1 MDINARTND
10 ATSSPTQSRV
20 CSQCGLSVSFS
31 VTRCPN
37 DGTSLLTGSE
47 IGTELASQYEFLSV
61 IASGGMGIIYEAR
74 NLVLDQKVA
83 VKMMKTEKLDEKNV
97 KRFKK
102 EAEALAALEH
112 PNIIHVR
119 HYGLT
124 ENGQPYMVLDYVEG
138 TSMSQVIQSR
148 GPIPVAFAVQF
159 FIQIADALSHA
170 HERGVWHQDLKPNN
184 IMICQSGLA
193 TPSIKLI
200 DFGIAKIINGEATP
214 AGLTDT
220 GDILGSPA
228 YMSPEQASGGKVDA
242 RTDIYSLG
250 CVMFEALTG
259 KQPFSGSTALEV
271 IAHQV
276 NTKAPSIED
285 HALSDFPP
293 SLVKIVAKTL
303 EKNADRR
310 YQSMSELRD
319 TLKTVLKEDQEETG
333 EFGSKTSSG
342 YKTKDPLHTA
352 KVKRYVIAGIVLTLT
367 ILFTNICLL
376 VAQATHERE
385 LVLARKKKIKEEA
398 EAANFYDQHVL
409 ARQMIREGL
418 HNWRPGGQ
426 FRIKLDADDSVL
438 DEFSLFP
445 AQATYIDL
453 ENSNVKGPGLA
464 YLIRYPVDFLTMN
477 DSAMTDRA
485 ILEVKHM
492 KGIQQLQVD
501 NTSITKEGFEQLK
514 DMPNLLRLSARTDRL
529 DDEALKTIAGIKS
542 LEQLQCGRNDAIT
555 ATGYAYLKSLPHLK
569 CLNVMANPMDV
580 SRAKAI
586 SQLPDIQILNFERT
600 DIDDDG
606 LKEVTNIK
614 NLRDLQLEGCEKIT
628 GKGLIY
634 LTRLSELKNLKLE
647 NDLQLSDK
655 DIAIVGRLPKLRF
668 LDIRR
673 TNVGDMTMEKLSNSE
688 VTNLYIQRTRVTDRG
703 LSRLATCKHLKLLEV
718 EKNQFSKSALE
729 QFEKHK
735 PGVLRFFEKEEL
747 TDEY

>member
-1 MDINARTND
+1 MDVNARTSE
-10 ATSSPTQSRV
+10 TQSSLAQSRV
-20 CSQCGLSVSFS
+20 CSQCGLTVSFS

-37 DGTSLLTGSE
+37 DGTSLLTKSE

-74 NLVLDQKVA
+74 NLVLNQKVA

-138 TSMSQVIQSR
+138 TSMSQVIQSK
-148 GPIPVAFAVQF
+148 GPIPVAFAIQF

-184 IMICQSGLA
+184 IMICQSGLE
-193 TPSIKLI
+193 TPYIKLI

-228 YMSPEQASGGKVDA
+228 YMSPEQASGGRVDS

-259 KQPFSGSTALEV
+259 TQPFSGATALEV
-271 IAHQV
+271 IAHQI

-285 HALSDFPP
+285 RALSEFPP

-303 EKNADRR
+303 EKSVNLR

-319 TLKTVLKEDQEETG
+319 ALGKVLKEDHEETG
-333 EFGSKTSSG
+333 QF
-342 YKTKDPLHTA
+342 KTKTTA
-352 KVKRYVIAGIVLTLT
+352 QNFKDSLNTPKAKTMMMVGIALTLT

-376 VAQATHERE
+376 ITKATRERE
-385 LVLARKKKIKEEA
+385 AAVARKKIKDEA
-398 EAANFYDQHVL
+398 EAANFYDPHTL
-409 ARQMIREGL
+409 ARQMIREGML
-418 HNWRPGGQ
+418 KWRPGGQ
-426 FRIKLDADDSVL
+426 FRIRVDADDSVL
-438 DEFSLFP
+438 DEFGLYP
-445 AQATYIDL
+445 ARATYIDL
-453 ENSNVKGPGLA
+453 ENSSVKGPGLA

-477 DSAMTDRA
+477 DSSMTDRA
-485 ILEVKHM
+485 TLEIKHM

-501 NTSITKEGFEQLK
+501 NTSITKAGFAQLK
-514 DMPNLLRLSARTDRL
+514 GMTRLLRISARTDRL
-529 DDEALKTIAGIKS
+529 DDETMRVIADIKS
-542 LEQLQCGRNDAIT
+542 LEEVQCGRNDKIT
-555 ATGYAYLKSLPHLK
+555 ATGYAYLKELPHLRI
-569 CLNVMANPMDV
+569 LDVMQNPIDV

-586 SQLPDIQILNFERT
+586 SQLPGVEVLNFERT
-600 DIDDDG
+600 SIDDDG
-606 LKEVTNIK
+606 LKEICNMR
-614 NLRDLQLEGCEKIT
+614 NLQDLQLVNCEKIT
-628 GKGLIY
+628 GSGLKSI
-634 LTRLSELKNLKLE
+634 TRLSNLRNLKLE
-647 NDLQLSDK
+647 RVFQLSDQ
-655 DIAIVGRLPKLRF
+655 DFAVIGNLPKLRS

-673 TNVGDMTMEKLSNSE
+673 TNVGDLTMEKLSDSP
-688 VTNLYIQRTRVTDRG
+688 VAHLYIQSTKVTDAG
-703 LSRLATCKHLKLLEV
+703 LLKLLNCRYLKTLEV
-718 EKNQFSKSALE
+718 EKSQFSAAAVA
-729 QFEKHK
+729 QVEKQK
-735 PGVLRFFEKEEL
+735 PGVLRFFGHDDI
-747 TDEY
+747 TDEF

>member
-1 MDINARTND
+1 MDVNARTSE
-10 ATSSPTQSRV
+10 AQSSLTQSRV
-20 CSQCGLSVSFS
+20 CSECGLSVSFS

-37 DGTSLLTGSE
+37 DGTSLLTKSE

-74 NLVLDQKVA
+74 NLVLNQKMA

-138 TSMSQVIQSR
+138 TSMSQLIQSR
-148 GPIPVAFAVQF
+148 GPIPVAFAIQF

-193 TPSIKLI
+193 IPYIKLI

-228 YMSPEQASGGKVDA
+228 YMSPEQASGGKVDE

-259 KQPFSGSTALEV
+259 TQPFSGTTALEV
-271 IAHQV
+271 IAHQI

-285 HALSDFPP
+285 RALSEFPQ
-293 SLVKIVAKTL
+293 SLVRIVAKTL

-310 YQSMSELRD
+310 YQSMAELREE
-319 TLKTVLKEDQEETG
+319 LAKVLKNDHEETG
-333 EFGSKTSSG
+333 QFRARTQIEQF
-342 YKTKDPLHTA
+342 KDSLNTPTA
-352 KVKRYVIAGIVLTLT
+352 KALMVTGIVITLT

-376 VAQATHERE
+376 IAEATHDRE
-385 LVLARKKKIKEEA
+385 VALARKKIKDEA
-398 EAANFYDQHVL
+398 EAANVYDEPVL

-418 HNWRPGGQ
+418 TKWRAGGRFQ
-426 FRIKLDADDSVL
+426 LKVDCDDSTL
-438 DEFSLFP
+438 DEFGLYP
-445 AQATYIDL
+445 AQATYVEL
-453 ENSNVKGPGLA
+453 ENTNIKGPGLA

-477 DSAMTDRA
+477 DSSMTDRA
-485 ILEVKHM
+485 MLEIKHM
-492 KGIQQLQVD
+492 KRLRELQVD
-501 NTSITKEGFEQLK
+501 ATSVTKAGFEELRE
-514 DMPNLLRLSARTDRL
+514 MPHLTRLSARTDRL
-529 DDEALKTIAGIKS
+529 NDETMRVIADIKS
-542 LEQLQCGRNDAIT
+542 LEHLQCGRNEGIT
-555 ATGYAYLKSLPHLK
+555 AVGYAYLKNLPHLN
-569 CLNVMANPMDV
+569 CLDVLQNPIDA
-580 SRAKAI
+580 SIARAI
-586 SQLPDIQILNFERT
+586 SQATQIRILNFERT
-600 DIDDDG
+600 NINDDC
-606 LKEVTNIK
+606 
-614 NLRDLQLEGCEKIT
+614 LREICN
-628 GKGLIY
+628 
-634 LTRLSELKNLKLE
+634 LKNLEELLLTDCKHFTGAGLKYLVKLPYLE
-647 NDLQLSDK
+647 SVKLDRDSQLSDK
-655 DIAIVGRLPKLRF
+655 EMMVLGDVPKLTN

-673 TNVGDMTMEKLSNSE
+673 TNVGDLTMEEIAHSE
-688 VTNLYIQRTRVTDRG
+688 LAHLYIQHTRVTNRG
-703 LSRLATCKHLKLLEV
+703 LLQLVNCKHLKLVEV
-718 EKNQFSKSALE
+718 EKNQFSPATIE
-729 QFEKHK
+729 QFEKQK
-735 PGVLRFFEKEEL
+735 PGVIKFVPQEDYKDDF
-747 TDEY
+747 